1 MLAKL
6 KSWAERVSQA
16 PETANA
22 PAADTG
28 ELAAA
33 TALLLAEAASL
44 DGDFDADE
52 ADAIERLL
60 IGEFDIDAAEATALV
75 ADARERTDTTV
86 ELYSVTR
93 TIKDRMAPEDRV
105 RVLEM
110 IWSVAYADGEVHDF
124 ESNLARRVAGLL
136 HVTDRD
142 AGAARKRAIARM
154 AQDAGPH

>member
-6 KSWAERVSQA
+6 KSWAERVSSA
-16 PETANA
+16 PEIADA
-22 PAADTG
+22 PAADAA

-52 ADAIERLL
+52 AAAIERLL
-60 IGEFDIDAAEATALV
+60 TGEFDIDAAEAAALV
-75 ADARERTDTTV
+75 ADARERTDATV

-93 TIKDRMAPEDRV
+93 TIKDRMPPEDRV
-105 RVLEM
+105 RILEM

-142 AGAARKRAIARM
+142 AGAARKRAIARLE
-154 AQDAGPH
+154 QDGVAH